1 MQESDIAVNLL
12 VFKDAP
18 LSKALNQVV
27 ESGLSIV
34 ELAYTSGYAVFDE
47 NEAFTT
53 QSAKNI
59 RKRLQERGIVC
70 RSVAAHIDLGS
81 LQAIERFSA
90 RLRFASEVGAN
101 IVITNTSTKD
111 HRSEFVENLETLS
124 DLARQLGLII
134 ALENPGDG
142 ENNIFPNGEAGAAFI
157 QELGNPYIRLNYDYS
172 NALSYSAMELDP
184 HKDCHHAIPYCASL
198 HLKDMKRV
206 VTSTSHRWDFCAI
219 GDGDHDYKVLLS
231 AVKESRKDIPLSLE
245 LPLHMYRT
253 PDFLMHRREVIRSDE
268 YNKLAIRQSVR
279 NVMKLWNDV

>member
-1 MQESDIAVNLL
+1 MQQTDIAVNLL

-18 LSKALNQVV
+18 LSKTLNQVI

-59 RKRLQERGIVC
+59 RKQLQERGIVC

-81 LQAIERFSA
+81 PQAVEHFSA
-90 RLRFASEVGAN
+90 RLRFASEVGAS

-111 HRSEFVENLETLS
+111 HRLEFVKNLEVLS
-124 DLARQLGLII
+124 HLAKQLGLII

-142 ENNIFPNGEAGAAFI
+142 ENNIFFNGEAGAAFI
-157 QELGNPYIRLNYDYS
+157 QELRNTHIRLNYDFS
-172 NALSYSAMELDP
+172 NALSYSAMKLDP
-184 HKDCHHAIPYCASL
+184 YKDCSHAIPYCSSL

-219 GDGDHDYKVLLS
+219 GDGDHDYNVLLK
-231 AVKESRKDIPLSLE
+231 AVKESKKDIPLSLE

-253 PDFLMHRREVIRSDE
+253 PDFLMHRSEVIRSDE
-268 YNKLAIRQSVR
+268 YIMLAIRQSVR
-279 NVMKLWNDV
+279 NVMKIWNDV